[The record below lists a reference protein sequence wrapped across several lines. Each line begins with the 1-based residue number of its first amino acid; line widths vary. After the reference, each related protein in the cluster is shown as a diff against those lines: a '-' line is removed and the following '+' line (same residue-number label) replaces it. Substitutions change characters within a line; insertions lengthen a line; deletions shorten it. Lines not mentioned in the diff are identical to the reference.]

1 MGPRR
6 LLPILLA
13 STFVLALGGSIFA
26 GYGAFVEDPFYQAP
40 DDVDD
45 GLNGDKDD
53 PHGVPLNTSPRS
65 QSDAA
70 SDGLPGWILPIIGLS
85 AFMAVAF
92 LAGTG
97 NLYLRSKRGEN
108 LVRADL
114 LDLITVNPGINL
126 TSIRRELQLSQGAV
140 SYHIM
145 KLEKMGKI
153 FSDKGSKERRYYP
166 SSMGYQAAMRQAHMD
181 EIESILSNQTSKS
194 IVDLLSKGPCSQNDL
209 VNQLEISPSTVHWHM
224 ERMKK
229 VGLISKESRGRSVF
243 YELNEVPPGN
253 T

>member
-1 MGPRR
+1 M
-6 LLPILLA
+6 
-13 STFVLALGGSIFA
+13 
-26 GYGAFVEDPFYQAP
+26 D
-40 DDVDD
+40 
-45 GLNGDKDD
+45 GDKDNPD
-53 PHGVPLNTSPRS
+53 GTPLNTSPEDHS
-65 QSDAA
+65 GQVE
-70 SDGLPGWILPIIGLS
+70 GKLPGWALPLLGAS
-85 AFMAVAF
+85 AVIAVIF

-126 TSIRRELQLSQGAV
+126 TSIRKELQLSQGAV

-153 FSDKGSKERRYYP
+153 FSEKGSKERRYYP
-166 SSMGYQAAMRQAHMD
+166 SSMGYQAAMRQAHID
-181 EIESILSNQTSKS
+181 EIESILSNETSRS
-194 IVDLLSKGPCSQNDL
+194 IVDLLREGPCSQNHL
-209 VNQLEISPSTVHWHM
+209 VSQLDISPSTVHWHM

-243 YELNEVPPGN
+243 YELNDIPPGN